1 MISDGEKKAVFK
13 LWDKL
18 GISVENLKYL
28 GLGLKSPKEYFF
40 LMQEYLGL
48 PVYGVGSNRAEL
60 DALREYIIKDVNEY
74 IKSLDSSDVD
84 SCGNSQVILKHLFL
98 ERAFSFMGFAGNHF
112 KVNSDFFCF
121 GDDFVCPDE
130 NFGDEL
136 FCQFEYCF
144 SPIIGQA
151 VRYVLKKYGIPLN
164 VEWFKFEGNAE
175 EFLPHFSS
183 LVSKAKS
190 L

>member
-13 LWDKL
+13 LWDRL
-18 GISVENLKYL
+18 GISLENLKYL
-28 GLGLKSPKEYFF
+28 GLGLKNPKEYFL

-48 PVYGVGSNRAEL
+48 PVYGIGSNRAEL

-74 IKSLDSSDVD
+74 IKTLDSSDVD
-84 SCGNSQVILKHLFL
+84 SCGNSQVILMHLFL
-98 ERAFSFMGFAGNHF
+98 ERAFSFENFAGNHF
-112 KVNSDFFCF
+112 KVNCDFFCF
-121 GDDFVCPDE
+121 GEDFVCPDE
-130 NFGDEL
+130 NFGDDT

-144 SPIIGQA
+144 FPIIGQA
-151 VRYVLKKYGIPLN
+151 VKYVLKKYGIPLN
-164 VEWFKFEGNAE
+164 VEWFKFKGNAD
-175 EFLPHFSS
+175 EFLPHYSS